1 MKTLTLTTLI
11 LCLLSLVNVAQGQ
24 ERLES
29 FMTETTP
36 EERAQLQTDYMK
48 ESLALT
54 SDQEIKVHDLNLKY
68 AKKMQAVYNAPERKF
83 QKLKSMKG
91 VSTEKDQEMKG
102 ILSSDQYAT
111 YEKNKEE
118 MKEKMR
124 ARAKER
130 RKGNNK

>member
-1 MKTLTLTTLI
+1 
-11 LCLLSLVNVAQGQ
+11 
-24 ERLES
+24 
-29 FMTETTP
+29 MTETTP

-54 SDQEIKVHDLNLKY
+54 SDQEITVHDLNLKY
-68 AKKMQAVYNAPERKF
+68 AKKMQAVYNAPDRKF

-102 ILSSDQYAT
+102 ILNPDQYAT

-118 MKEKMR
+118 LKEKMR

-130 RKGNNK
+130 QKGK

>member
-1 MKTLTLTTLI
+1 
-11 LCLLSLVNVAQGQ
+11 
-24 ERLES
+24 
-29 FMTETTP
+29 MTETTP

-68 AKKMQAVYNAPERKF
+68 AKKMQSVYNTPERKF

-102 ILSSDQYAT
+102 ILNPDQYAT